1 MSTSSES
8 SVPNRIRCSVPARL
22 CAYDRLAQCPYRD
35 PCLGLKPITLSEDVV
50 VVACHERV
58 VTGHVVGKKVLDIV
72 EPPHVCVIE
81 SRGSGH
87 VLCPS
92 ALVMP
97 LTEGPQRCSSKFPT
111 SGGAEVSRSSP
122 PSVGRIGR

>member
-92 ALVMP
+92 ALGEHKATHRVVMRADVICEDIR
-97 LTEGPQRCSSKFPT
+97 TVER
-111 SGGAEVSRSSP
+111 
-122 PSVGRIGR
+122 